1 MQGADRRWADR
12 RWAGRRRIDGKIQ
25 KVALALALTL
35 GTGVC
40 GRTAAAPTD
49 ARLPAPAASTV
60 QPLSVRPLTVRQSSS
75 QRAAARGTPDD
86 IAGRPLSTPLRLSLP
101 RALALGLDQSLS
113 LRSSSLLVQEGQ
125 ALVGLAHSRFLPRI
139 DIVGLGTYG
148 QVGTSIGFVSNLSS
162 VGDLNIDLGGDGY
175 AVVQNTFLNL
185 GLALTLPVVDFNR
198 GPLQQAAR
206 SELRAAR
213 AELSEQERRSRFEII
228 SAYLF
233 SQQADAQ
240 IPVWERSLEVSN
252 TLLRDAGA
260 IRRRGLAARIDT
272 LQAEALVQTDRQGL
286 AEAQAQQQ
294 VARSALARALN
305 LPASQAVSTSD
316 NLLPWP
322 AWPLGLEA
330 TLQRSLAQRPAL
342 EGLEQQRQAQLAR
355 VQLARAA
362 RLPSVGLLVGGGVSG
377 DWLNLPVLNGTPR
390 VDINAKPV
398 AVPGVNAPG
407 STSGGFYDWGLVL
420 SLRQPLYDGGASRSS
435 TELAQRRVE
444 RAEVALDQARQA
456 IVQNVQTWY
465 ASHQAAGAQR
475 TSAAAAASAGEE
487 SVRDALLR
495 YRAGIAPITELLM
508 AHRSLQLARTAEA
521 TATHRWNLSRAGL
534 ALESGLDDLPDG
546 RSQGNVGAYSSSR

>member
-1 MQGADRRWADR
+1 M
-12 RWAGRRRIDGKIQ
+12 KIQ
-25 KVALALALTL
+25 KVALALALTV
-35 GTGVC
+35 GTVLC
-40 GRTAAAPTD
+40 NRAAAAPTD
-49 ARLPAPAASTV
+49 ARSAGPEPITV
-60 QPLSVRPLTVRQSSS
+60 QPHPPQAATARGSHDD
-75 QRAAARGTPDD
+75 AAR
-86 IAGRPLSTPLRLSLP
+86 RPLSAPLRLSLQ
-101 RALALGLDQSLS
+101 RALALGLGQSLS

-162 VGDLNIDLGGDGY
+162 LGDLNLELGGDGY

-185 GLALTLPVVDFNR
+185 GLTLTLPVVDFSR

-206 SELRAAR
+206 FDLKAAR

-233 SQQADAQ
+233 SQLADAQ
-240 IPVWERSLEVSN
+240 IPVWERSLNLST
-252 TLLRDAGA
+252 TLLHDASA

-272 LQAEALVQTDRQGL
+272 LQAEALLQTDRQGL

-305 LPASQAVSTSD
+305 LPADQSVSASD
-316 NLLPWP
+316 SLAPWP
-322 AWPLGLEA
+322 AWNLGLEA

-342 EGLEQQRQAQLAR
+342 EVLEQQRQAQLAR
-355 VQLARAA
+355 VQLARAS
-362 RLPSVGLLVGGGVSG
+362 RLPSVGLLVGGGISG
-377 DWLNLPVLNGTPR
+377 DWLNLPVLNGGTPR
-390 VDINAKPV
+390 VDINGNPV

-407 STSGGFYDWGLVL
+407 SASGSFYDWGLLL

-444 RAEVALDQARQA
+444 RTEVALEQARQA

-465 ASHQAAGAQR
+465 ASHQAAGPQR

-508 AHRSLQLARTAEA
+508 AHRNLQLARTAEA
-521 TATHRWNLSRAGL
+521 AATHRWNLSRAGL
-534 ALESGLDDLPDG
+534 ELESGLQDIPGDREHSDI
-546 RSQGNVGAYSSSR
+546 SAYSSSR